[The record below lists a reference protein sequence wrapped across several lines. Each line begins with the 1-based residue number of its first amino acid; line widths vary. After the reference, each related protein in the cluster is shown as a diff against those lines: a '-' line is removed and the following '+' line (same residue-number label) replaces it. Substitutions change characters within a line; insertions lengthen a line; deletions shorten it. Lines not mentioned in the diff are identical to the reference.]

1 MSKKKKPKIVAV
13 SMSDKDKLIEMGN
26 KVRDGFA
33 IRQHFASD
41 FFYYEEYDEP
51 IIPKK
56 TK

>member
-13 SMSDKDKLIEMGN
+13 SMSDKEKLIEMGN

-33 IRQHFASD
+33 IRQYYACD

>member
-13 SMSDKDKLIEMGN
+13 SMSDKEKLIEMGN

>member
-1 MSKKKKPKIVAV
+1 MAKKNKPKIVAV
-13 SMSDKDKLIEMGN
+13 SMNDKERLIEMGN

-41 FFYYEEYDEP
+41 FFYYEEYEEP

-56 TK
+56 SK

>member
-1 MSKKKKPKIVAV
+1 MAKKNKPKIVAV
-13 SMSDKDKLIEMGN
+13 SMNDKERLIEMGN

-41 FFYYEEYDEP
+41 FFDYEEYEEP

-56 TK
+56 SK